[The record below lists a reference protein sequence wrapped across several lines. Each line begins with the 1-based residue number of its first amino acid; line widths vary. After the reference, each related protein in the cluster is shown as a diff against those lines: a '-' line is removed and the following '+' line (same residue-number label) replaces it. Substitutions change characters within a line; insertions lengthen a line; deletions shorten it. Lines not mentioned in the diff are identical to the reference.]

1 MMRINIVRNVDA
13 GEILKRTKSLKR
25 KKNLND
31 DEVLTLEKYTQAI
44 RAYEESGEVYFD
56 EELVTE
62 LTLEK
67 FRKVFTKKRLEILNQ
82 LDKISFS
89 SIAELSRHVK
99 RDIKNIY
106 DDLKILE
113 KFDLVK
119 LNKNGKTTSPMLN
132 VESINIEFFSR

>member
-1 MMRINIVRNVDA
+1 MRINIVRNVDA